1 MDQADLPSHPVLF
14 FDGVCNLCDTFV
26 SFAVRADTLRT
37 FRYAPLQGPTAG
49 ELVPGH
55 ARSLS
60 SVVLR
65 EPDGRV
71 VTGADAV
78 LLFLARLP
86 ARRCRILARVAR
98 LFPRP
103 LREAIYSAI
112 ARNRHVLFG
121 RKPSCRLPSPSERAL
136 FLP

>member
-26 SFAVRADTLRT
+26 SFAGRADTLRT

-49 ELVPGH
+49 VLVPGH
-55 ARSLS
+55 ARSVS

-65 EPDGRV
+65 EPDGRI
-71 VTGADAV
+71 VTGSDAV
-78 LLFLARLP
+78 LSFLARLP
-86 ARRCRILARVAR
+86 ARHWRIVARVAGV
-98 LFPRP
+98 FPRP
-103 LREAIYSAI
+103 LRDAIYSAI
-112 ARNRHVLFG
+112 ARNRYALFG